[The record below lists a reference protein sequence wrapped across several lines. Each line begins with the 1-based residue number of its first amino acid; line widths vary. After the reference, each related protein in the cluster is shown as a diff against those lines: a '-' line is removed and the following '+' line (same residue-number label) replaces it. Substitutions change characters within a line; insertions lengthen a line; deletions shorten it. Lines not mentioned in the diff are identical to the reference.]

1 MTPIIF
7 YALFVKLFRAGASFQ
22 KRLIDIL
29 STNIGIILVSS
40 VLVLGTAGVSCSM
53 INAFSQIYL
62 QWKSMELINR
72 SIL

>member
-29 STNIGIILVSS
+29 STNIGGLLNYS
-40 VLVLGTAGVSCSM
+40 VVLGLNEEMVQNKNVGYSC
-53 INAFSQIYL
+53 
-62 QWKSMELINR
+62 
-72 SIL
+72 